1 MLWNWKQLKADIA
14 LDTKN
19 LRALKEQ
26 RRQKGSAWSY
36 KDGRD
41 LVDAKRRATVHHS
54 CAAHIRN
61 HLHLTQKWS
70 DKDQCWYPLTKD
82 DQAKLIAK
90 VLPQYL
96 PIEGIQNIL
105 EPTSVPEWIGEA
117 RAS

>member
-1 MLWNWKQLKADIA
+1 MVWNWKQLKADIA

-26 RRQKGSAWSY
+26 RRQKGSGWSW
-36 KDGRD
+36 KDGKD
-41 LVDAKRRATVHHS
+41 LLDAKRRATIHHS

-61 HLHLTQKWS
+61 HLHLMQKWS

-82 DQAKLIAK
+82 DQAKLIDK
-90 VLPQYL
+90 VLPQYIL
-96 PIEGIQNIL
+96 PEAPATI
-105 EPTSVPEWIGEA
+105 PEWIGEA